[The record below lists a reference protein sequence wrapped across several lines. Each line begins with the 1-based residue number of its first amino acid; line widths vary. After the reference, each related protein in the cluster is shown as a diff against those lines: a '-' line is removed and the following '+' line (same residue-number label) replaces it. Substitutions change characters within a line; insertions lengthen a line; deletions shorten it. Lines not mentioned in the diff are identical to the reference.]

1 MNTETQY
8 ADVNGIRIAYE
19 RDGSGFPLLLLHGYP
34 ETRRMWRTVASALTE
49 RFDVVNMDLRGY
61 GESDRPDDPEGYDKR
76 KMGEDALALARSL
89 GWERFLIA
97 GHDRG
102 GRASRRLA
110 ADHPEELVGASLLDI
125 LPMEY
130 VFDQGRDGYAR
141 RYWHWYFFLQRGLPE
156 RLIKQDPTGFLT
168 QLFHRRGEVLDPEN
182 VAHYIESFATPGS
195 VEAILSDYRTAFD
208 VDRPRWIEEV
218 GAGHK
223 ITVPLQV
230 LWGELGNI
238 NDEPALDV
246 WRNVAEDVRGSVV
259 MGSGHYIPEE
269 QPQEVIRLLNEF
281 ADELGLP

>member
-1 MNTETQY
+1 MNTETRY
-8 ADVNGIRIAYE
+8 ADVNGVRIAYE

-34 ETRRMWRTVASALTE
+34 ETRRMWRVVASALTE

-61 GESDRPDDPEGYDKR
+61 GESERPADPDTCNKR
-76 KMGEDALALARSL
+76 TMGEDALALARSI
-89 GWERFLIA
+89 GWDRFLIA

-102 GRASRRLA
+102 ARASRRLA
-110 ADHPEELVGASLLDI
+110 ADHPEALVGASLLDI

-130 VFDQGRDGYAR
+130 VFSQGRDGYAR

-156 RLIKQDPTGFLT
+156 RLIKQDPEGFLT
-168 QLFHRRGEVLDPEN
+168 QLFHRRGDVLDPAN

-195 VEAILSDYRTAFD
+195 VESILGDYRTAFE
-208 VDRPRWIEEV
+208 VDRPRWQEEV
-218 GAGHK
+218 AAGNR
-223 ITVPLQV
+223 ITVPVQV

-238 NDEPALDV
+238 NDEPALDL
-246 WRNVAEDVRGSVV
+246 WRGVAEDVRGSVV
-259 MGSGHYIPEE
+259 RGSGHYIPEE

>member
-1 MNTETQY
+1 MNTDTRY

-19 RDGSGFPLLLLHGYP
+19 RDGNGFPLLLLHGYP
-34 ETRRMWRTVASALTE
+34 ETRRMWRVVAGALTE

-76 KMGEDALALARSL
+76 KMGEDALAVARSL

-110 ADHPEELVGASLLDI
+110 ADHPEALVGASLLDI

-195 VEAILSDYRTAFD
+195 VEAILSDYRTAFE
-208 VDRPRWIEEV
+208 VDRPRWTEEV
-218 GAGHK
+218 AAGHRIK
-223 ITVPLQV
+223 VPLQI

-238 NDEPALDV
+238 NDEPALDL
-246 WRNVAEDVRGSVV
+246 WRNVAEDVRGTVV
-259 MGSGHYIPEE
+259 PGSGHYIPEE
-269 QPQEVIRLLNEF
+269 QPEHVVRLLNEF

>member
-61 GESDRPDDPEGYDKR
+61 GESDRPDDPDGYDKR
-76 KMGEDALALARSL
+76 KMGEDALALALSL

-110 ADHPEELVGASLLDI
+110 ADHPEALVGASLLDI

-168 QLFHRRGEVLDPEN
+168 QLFHRRGEVLDLEN
-182 VAHYIESFATPGS
+182 VAHYIEPFATPGS

-223 ITVPLQV
+223 ITVPLQI